1 VSEDSSESLTLRV
14 AKAIPSDVGHGR
26 ARVPFDNELNLK
38 PGDIVEIAGE
48 QSTAAIVWRCRPED
62 ANLGVIRI
70 DGIIRKNAGV
80 SLGDR
85 VTITKVETQPCER
98 LVLSPVMAKQ
108 QKVRFGPGIEG
119 FARRGLNKRPVVA
132 GDRIFIPGMTLFA
145 EALPFAI
152 VSTNPKG
159 IVQVLPDTEIIIK
172 EDAVDEEETGQ
183 IQTISYEDIG
193 GIGEQLQK
201 VREMIELPLKHPIL
215 FRRLG
220 IDPPR
225 GVLLHGPPGT
235 GKTLIAKAVASETKA
250 HFTSINGPEIISKY
264 YGESEKQLRE
274 IFDEAAAN
282 APAIIFIDELDSIA
296 PKREDVTGEVERR
309 VVAQLLTLL
318 DGMEGRDN
326 VVVIGA
332 TNRRDAIDPALRRPG
347 RFDRELEIGVP
358 DKNGRE
364 EIINIHTRG
373 MPISDDFD
381 IDWLLDNSYGF
392 VGADISALVRES
404 AMKALRRYLPEIDL
418 DEEHIPPEVLEK
430 MEVTMSD
437 FRQAIKEIEPSALR
451 EIYLEV
457 PEVSWDEV
465 GGLEEVKERL
475 KESIEWP
482 LTKPELF
489 EHFGI
494 NPPRGILLFGAPG
507 TGKTLIAHGSE
518 FLKEEFLP
526 KILTNEVEFAVG
538 YSEPEAGSDAAAMKL
553 KATETEGGWILNG
566 QKTWTTSAHFAE
578 WYWVGARTDPDA
590 PKHFGITLFLVPMD
604 HPGITVQGIWTMGD
618 ERTNDVFFDD
628 VFVPEEYV
636 VGQLNHGFQYIS
648 QALDLERFTM
658 FTFSPVKQRLDLLLD
673 HVRTTTRDG
682 QPLREDPRVRSRI
695 ARLATTAAVAHGMG
709 LRVVDASMKAEAGG
723 GAPPTIEASEYK
735 LFTTEFSK
743 VLADASMDL
752 GGPGTQLRVGTVEA
766 PMVGRAEST
775 YRYTVLDTIG
785 GGTSE
790 VQKNIISRRGLG
802 LPKNF

>member
-1 VSEDSSESLTLRV
+1 MTLRV

-48 QSTAAIVWRCRPED
+48 SSTAAIVWRCRPED

-85 VTITKVETQPCER
+85 VSITKVETQPCQR

-159 IVQVLPDTEIIIK
+159 IVQVLPDTEIVIK
-172 EDAVDEEETGQ
+172 EEPIDEEESGQ
-183 IQTISYEDIG
+183 VQTISYEDIG
-193 GIGEQLQK
+193 GLGDQLQK

-235 GKTLIAKAVASETKA
+235 GKTLIAKAVASETNA

-282 APAIIFIDELDSIA
+282 APAIIFVDELDSIA

-318 DGMEGRDN
+318 DGMQGRDN

-358 DKNGRE
+358 DKNGRA
-364 EIINIHTRG
+364 EIIGIHTRG
-373 MPISDDFD
+373 MPISDDFEV
-381 IDWLLDNSYGF
+381 DWLLDNSYGF

-430 MEVTMSD
+430 MEVRMSD

-451 EIYLEV
+451 EIYLEI
-457 PEVSWDEV
+457 PEVSWDQV

-482 LTKPELF
+482 LTRPEMF

-494 NPPRGILLFGAPG
+494 NPPRGIVLFGAPG
-507 TGKTLIAHGSE
+507 TGKTLIAKAIANEAKANFITIKGPELISKWVGESEKAVREVFKKAKQSSPSIVFLDEFESIASMRRSSDGSGSDVMNRVVNQLLSSMDGVE
-518 FLKEEFLP
+518 GMEGVIVVAATNRPEMIDPALLRSGRFERVLHIPPPDVASLKEIL
-526 KILTNEVEFAVG
+526 KIHTADMPLGRFKLDDLATNLQNYTGADI
-538 YSEPEAGSDAAAMKL
+538 EAICREAALIAMR
-553 KATETEGGWILNG
+553 AER
-566 QKTWTTSAHFAE
+566 KTVSK
-578 WYWVGARTDPDA
+578 
-590 PKHFGITLFLVPMD
+590 KHF
-604 HPGITVQGIWTMGD
+604 
-618 ERTNDVFFDD
+618 
-628 VFVPEEYV
+628 EEAI
-636 VGQLNHGFQYIS
+636 G
-648 QALDLERFTM
+648 
-658 FTFSPVKQRLDLLLD
+658 
-673 HVRTTTRDG
+673 
-682 QPLREDPRVRSRI
+682 RVRPTVTDEMMQYYGRMESM
-695 ARLATTAAVAHGMG
+695 LTSG
-709 LRVVDASMKAEAGG
+709 LESVRRRPDGLSG
-723 GAPPTIEASEYK
+723 IES
-735 LFTTEFSK
+735 
-743 VLADASMDL
+743 V
-752 GGPGTQLRVGTVEA
+752 
-766 PMVGRAEST
+766 
-775 YRYTVLDTIG
+775 
-785 GGTSE
+785 
-790 VQKNIISRRGLG
+790 
-802 LPKNF
+802 

>member
-1 VSEDSSESLTLRV
+1 MHMTNENSESLTLRV

-26 ARVPFDNELNLK
+26 ARVPFDNDLNLK
-38 PGDIVEIAGE
+38 PGDIIEVSGE
-48 QSTAAIVWRCRPED
+48 RKTAAIVWRCRPED
-62 ANLGVIRI
+62 ANLGVIRV

-85 VTITKVETQPCER
+85 VDIKKVETQPCQR

-152 VSTNPKG
+152 VSTKPKG
-159 IVQVLPDTEIIIK
+159 IVQVLPDTDIVIK
-172 EDAVDEEETGQ
+172 EDAVDEEDQGDV
-183 IQTISYEDIG
+183 QTISYEDIG
-193 GIGEQLQK
+193 GLGDQLQK

-235 GKTLIAKAVASETKA
+235 GKTLIAKAVASETNA

-274 IFDEAAAN
+274 IFEDAASN

-296 PKREDVTGEVERR
+296 PKREDVSGEVERR

-318 DGMEGRDN
+318 DGMQGRDN

-332 TNRRDAIDPALRRPG
+332 TNRQDAIDPALRRPG
-347 RFDRELEIGVP
+347 RFDREIEIGVP
-358 DKNGRE
+358 DKNGRA
-364 EIINIHTRG
+364 EIIEIHTRG

-381 IDWLLDNSYGF
+381 VDWLLDNTHGF

-418 DEEHIPPEVLEK
+418 DEEQIPPEVLEK
-430 MEVTMSD
+430 MAVIMAD
-437 FRQAIKEIEPSALR
+437 FRMAIKEVEPSALR

-465 GGLEEVKERL
+465 GGLQDIKDRL

-489 EHFGI
+489 DHFGI
-494 NPPRGILLFGAPG
+494 NPPRGIVLFGAPG
-507 TGKTLIAHGSE
+507 TGKTLLAKAIASEAKANFITIKGPELISKWVGESEKAVREVFKKAKQSSPSIIFLDEFESIAGVRRSSSGEGSDVINRVVNQLLSSMDGVE
-518 FLKEEFLP
+518 GMEGV
-526 KILTNEVEFAVG
+526 IVVAATNRPEMIDPALLRSGRFERVMHVPPPD
-538 YSEPEAGSDAAAMKL
+538 PEALKSILEIHTENMPLGKFSLDEIASKLENYTGADIEAVCREAGLIAMRADK
-553 KATETEGGWILNG
+553 
-566 QKTWTTSAHFAE
+566 KTVT
-578 WYWVGARTDPDA
+578 R
-590 PKHFGITLFLVPMD
+590 KHFEEAVERVRP
-604 HPGITVQGIWTMGD
+604 TVTD
-618 ERTNDVFFDD
+618 EMMLYYNRM
-628 VFVPEEYV
+628 E
-636 VGQLNHGFQYIS
+636 
-648 QALDLERFTM
+648 
-658 FTFSPVKQRLDLLLD
+658 DLLTSGLQS
-673 HVRTTTRDG
+673 VR
-682 QPLREDPRVRSRI
+682 
-695 ARLATTAAVAHGMG
+695 RLPDS
-709 LRVVDASMKAEAGG
+709 LAG
-723 GAPPTIEASEYK
+723 IES
-735 LFTTEFSK
+735 
-743 VLADASMDL
+743 V
-752 GGPGTQLRVGTVEA
+752 
-766 PMVGRAEST
+766 
-775 YRYTVLDTIG
+775 
-785 GGTSE
+785 
-790 VQKNIISRRGLG
+790 
-802 LPKNF
+802 

>member
-1 VSEDSSESLTLRV
+1 MTDDNSDSLTLRV

-26 ARVPFDNELNLK
+26 ARVPFDNDLNLK
-38 PGDIVEIAGE
+38 PGDIIEVSGE
-48 QSTAAIVWRCRPED
+48 RKTAAIVWRCRPED
-62 ANLGVIRI
+62 ANLGVIRV

-85 VTITKVETQPCER
+85 VDIRKVETQPCQR

-152 VSTNPKG
+152 VSTKPKG
-159 IVQVLPDTEIIIK
+159 IVQVLPDTDIVIK
-172 EDAVDEEETGQ
+172 EDPVDEEEQGA

-193 GIGEQLQK
+193 GLGDQLQK

-235 GKTLIAKAVASETKA
+235 GKTLIAKAVASETNA

-274 IFDEAAAN
+274 IFEEAAAN
-282 APAIIFIDELDSIA
+282 TPAIIFIDELDSIA
-296 PKREDVTGEVERR
+296 PKREDVSGEVERR

-318 DGMEGRDN
+318 DGMQGRDN

-332 TNRRDAIDPALRRPG
+332 TNRQDAIDPALRRPG
-347 RFDRELEIGVP
+347 RFDREIEIGVP
-358 DKNGRE
+358 DKNGRA
-364 EIINIHTRG
+364 EIIGIHTRG

-381 IDWLLDNSYGF
+381 VEWLLDNTNGF

-418 DEEHIPPEVLEK
+418 DEEQIPPEVLEK
-430 MEVTMSD
+430 MAVIMSD
-437 FRQAIKEIEPSALR
+437 FRMAIKEVEPSALR

-465 GGLEEVKERL
+465 GGLQEIKDRL

-494 NPPRGILLFGAPG
+494 NPPRGIVLFGAPG
-507 TGKTLIAHGSE
+507 TGKTLLAKAIASEAKANFITIKGPELISKWVGESEKAVREVFKKAKQSSPSIIFLDEFESIAGIRRSSSGEGSDVINRVVNQLLSSMDGVE
-518 FLKEEFLP
+518 GMEGV
-526 KILTNEVEFAVG
+526 IVVAATNRPEMIDPALLRSGRFERVMHVPPPD
-538 YSEPEAGSDAAAMKL
+538 PEALKSILEIHTENMPLGKFSLDEIASKLENYTGADIEAVCREAGLIAMR
-553 KATETEGGWILNG
+553 ADR
-566 QKTWTTSAHFAE
+566 KTVSK
-578 WYWVGARTDPDA
+578 
-590 PKHFGITLFLVPMD
+590 KHFEEAVERVRP
-604 HPGITVQGIWTMGD
+604 TVTD
-618 ERTNDVFFDD
+618 EMMLYYNRM
-628 VFVPEEYV
+628 E
-636 VGQLNHGFQYIS
+636 
-648 QALDLERFTM
+648 
-658 FTFSPVKQRLDLLLD
+658 DLLTSGLQS
-673 HVRTTTRDG
+673 VR
-682 QPLREDPRVRSRI
+682 
-695 ARLATTAAVAHGMG
+695 RLPDS
-709 LRVVDASMKAEAGG
+709 LAG
-723 GAPPTIEASEYK
+723 IES
-735 LFTTEFSK
+735 
-743 VLADASMDL
+743 V
-752 GGPGTQLRVGTVEA
+752 
-766 PMVGRAEST
+766 
-775 YRYTVLDTIG
+775 
-785 GGTSE
+785 
-790 VQKNIISRRGLG
+790 
-802 LPKNF
+802 

>member
-1 VSEDSSESLTLRV
+1 MSDEANESLTLRV

-48 QSTAAIVWRCRPED
+48 QRTAAIVWRCRPED

-85 VTITKVETQPCER
+85 VTITKVETQPCQR

-152 VSTNPKG
+152 VSTSPKG
-159 IVQVLPDTEIIIK
+159 IVQVLPDTEIVIK
-172 EDAVDEEETGQ
+172 EEAVDEEESGQ
-183 IQTISYEDIG
+183 VQTISYEDIG

-235 GKTLIAKAVASETKA
+235 GKTLIAKAVASETNA

-282 APAIIFIDELDSIA
+282 TPAIIFIDELDSIA

-318 DGMEGRDN
+318 DGMQGRDN

-358 DKNGRE
+358 DKNGRK
-364 EIINIHTRG
+364 EIIDIHTRG

-381 IDWLLDNSYGF
+381 MDWLLDNSYGF

-418 DEEHIPPEVLEK
+418 DEEQIPPEVLEK
-430 MEVTMSD
+430 MEVKMSD

-457 PEVSWDEV
+457 PEVSWDQV
-465 GGLEEVKERL
+465 GGLDEVKERL

-482 LTKPELF
+482 LTKPDVF
-489 EHFGI
+489 DHFGI
-494 NPPRGILLFGAPG
+494 NPPRGIVLFGAPG
-507 TGKTLIAHGSE
+507 TGKTLIAKAIANEAKANFITIKGPELISKWVGESE
-518 FLKEEFLP
+518 KAVREVFKKAKQSSPSIVFLDEFES
-526 KILTNEVEFAVG
+526 IAG
-538 YSEPEAGSDAAAMKL
+538 MRRAGDGAGSDVMNRVVNQLLSSMDGVESMEGVIVVAATNRPEMIDPALLRSGRFERVLHIPPPDSKSVHEILKIHTERMPLGKFKLADLSSQLSNYTGADIEAVCREAALIAMR
-553 KATETEGGWILNG
+553 ANR
-566 QKTWTTSAHFAE
+566 KTVSK
-578 WYWVGARTDPDA
+578 
-590 PKHFGITLFLVPMD
+590 KHF
-604 HPGITVQGIWTMGD
+604 
-618 ERTNDVFFDD
+618 E
-628 VFVPEEYV
+628 
-636 VGQLNHGFQYIS
+636 
-648 QALDLERFTM
+648 QAIE
-658 FTFSPVKQRLDLLLD
+658 
-673 HVRTTTRDG
+673 
-682 QPLREDPRVRSRI
+682 RVRPTVTDEMMQYYNRMESM
-695 ARLATTAAVAHGMG
+695 LVSG
-709 LRVVDASMKAEAGG
+709 LESVRRSPDGLSG
-723 GAPPTIEASEYK
+723 IES
-735 LFTTEFSK
+735 
-743 VLADASMDL
+743 V
-752 GGPGTQLRVGTVEA
+752 
-766 PMVGRAEST
+766 
-775 YRYTVLDTIG
+775 
-785 GGTSE
+785 
-790 VQKNIISRRGLG
+790 
-802 LPKNF
+802 

>member
-1 VSEDSSESLTLRV
+1 MAEESDKELKLRV

-38 PGDIVEIAGE
+38 PGDIIEIEGE
-48 QSTAAIVWRCRPED
+48 RSTAAIVWRCRPED

-70 DGIIRKNAGV
+70 DGIIRKNASV

-85 VTITKVETQPCER
+85 VTVRKVEAQPCTR
-98 LVLSPVMAKQ
+98 LILSPVMAKQ

-119 FARRGLNKRPVVA
+119 FARRGLNKRPVVS

-145 EALPFAI
+145 EALPFQI
-152 VSTNPKG
+152 VQTSPKG

-172 EDAVDEEETGQ
+172 EEAVDEGEDAEVSSIT
-183 IQTISYEDIG
+183 YEDIG
-193 GIGEQLQK
+193 GIGDQLQK
-201 VREMIELPLKHPIL
+201 VREMIELPLKHPVL

-235 GKTLIAKAVASETKA
+235 GKTLIAKAVASETQA

-274 IFDEAAAN
+274 IFDEATAN

-296 PKREDVTGEVERR
+296 PKREDVSGEVERR

-318 DGMEGRDN
+318 DGMQGRDN

-381 IDWLLDNSYGF
+381 MDWLLDNSYGF
-392 VGADISALVRES
+392 VGADISALVREA

-418 DEEHIPPEVLEK
+418 DEEQIPAEVLEK
-430 MEVTMSD
+430 MEVKMID
-437 FRQAIKEIEPSALR
+437 FREAIKEIEPSALR
-451 EIYLEV
+451 EIYVEV
-457 PEVSWDEV
+457 PEVSWEQV

-482 LTKPELF
+482 LNQPEMF

-494 NPPRGILLFGAPG
+494 NPPRGIVLFGAPG
-507 TGKTLIAHGSE
+507 TGKTLIAKAIANEAKANFISIKGPEMVSKWVGESE
-518 FLKEEFLP
+518 RAVREVFKKAKQSSPSIIFLDEFES
-526 KILTNEVEFAVG
+526 IAGVRRTMSGE
-538 YSEPEAGSDAAAMKL
+538 GSDVM
-553 KATETEGGWILNG
+553 N
-566 QKTWTTSAHFAE
+566 
-578 WYWVGARTDPDA
+578 
-590 PKHFGITLFLVPMD
+590 
-604 HPGITVQGIWTMGD
+604 
-618 ERTNDVFFDD
+618 
-628 VFVPEEYV
+628 
-636 VGQLNHGFQYIS
+636 
-648 QALDLERFTM
+648 
-658 FTFSPVKQRLDLLLD
+658 
-673 HVRTTTRDG
+673 
-682 QPLREDPRVRSRI
+682 
-695 ARLATTAAVAHGMG
+695 
-709 LRVVDASMKAEAGG
+709 RVVNQLLS
-723 GAPPTIEASEYK
+723 
-735 LFTTEFSK
+735 
-743 VLADASMDL
+743 SMD
-752 GGPGTQLRVGTVEA
+752 GVETMEGVIVVA
-766 PMVGRAEST
+766 ATNRPEMILS
-775 YRYTVLDTIG
+775 LIH
-785 GGTSE
+785 
-790 VQKNIISRRGLG
+790 I
-802 LPKNF
+802 

>member
-1 VSEDSSESLTLRV
+1 MSDETNESLTLRV

-48 QSTAAIVWRCRPED
+48 QRTAAIVWRCRPED

-85 VTITKVETQPCER
+85 VTITKVETQPCQR

-152 VSTNPKG
+152 VSTSPKG
-159 IVQVLPDTEIIIK
+159 IVQVLPDTEIVIK
-172 EDAVDEEETGQ
+172 EEAVDEEESGQ
-183 IQTISYEDIG
+183 VQTISYEDIG

-235 GKTLIAKAVASETKA
+235 GKTLIAKAVASETNA

-296 PKREDVTGEVERR
+296 PKREDVSGEVERR

-318 DGMEGRDN
+318 DGMQGRDN

-358 DKNGRE
+358 DKNGRK
-364 EIINIHTRG
+364 EIIDIHTRG

-418 DEEHIPPEVLEK
+418 DEEQIPPEVLEK
-430 MEVTMSD
+430 MEVRMSD

-457 PEVSWDEV
+457 PEVSWDQV
-465 GGLEEVKERL
+465 GGLDEVKERL

-482 LTKPELF
+482 LTKPDVF

-494 NPPRGILLFGAPG
+494 KPPRGIVLFGAPG
-507 TGKTLIAHGSE
+507 TGKTLIAKAIANEAKANFITIKGPELISKWVGESE
-518 FLKEEFLP
+518 KAVREVFKKAKQSSPSIVFLDEFES
-526 KILTNEVEFAVG
+526 IAGMRRATDG
-538 YSEPEAGSDAAAMKL
+538 AGSDVMNRVVNQLLSSMDGVESMEGVIVVAATNRPEMIDPAL
-553 KATETEGGWILNG
+553 LRSGRFERVLHIPP
-566 QKTWTTSAHFAE
+566 
-578 WYWVGARTDPDA
+578 PDA
-590 PKHFGITLFLVPMD
+590 KSVHEILKIHTESMPLGKFKLSDLASQLSNYTGADIEAVCREAALIAMRANRKTVSKKHF
-604 HPGITVQGIWTMGD
+604 
-618 ERTNDVFFDD
+618 E
-628 VFVPEEYV
+628 
-636 VGQLNHGFQYIS
+636 
-648 QALDLERFTM
+648 QAIE
-658 FTFSPVKQRLDLLLD
+658 
-673 HVRTTTRDG
+673 
-682 QPLREDPRVRSRI
+682 RVRPTVTDEMMQYYDRMESM
-695 ARLATTAAVAHGMG
+695 LVSG
-709 LRVVDASMKAEAGG
+709 LESVRRSPDGLSG
-723 GAPPTIEASEYK
+723 IES
-735 LFTTEFSK
+735 
-743 VLADASMDL
+743 V
-752 GGPGTQLRVGTVEA
+752 
-766 PMVGRAEST
+766 
-775 YRYTVLDTIG
+775 
-785 GGTSE
+785 
-790 VQKNIISRRGLG
+790 
-802 LPKNF
+802 

>member
-1 VSEDSSESLTLRV
+1 MTSENNDSLTLRV

-26 ARVPFDNELNLK
+26 ARVPFDNDLSLK
-38 PGDIVEIAGE
+38 PGDIVEIEGE
-48 QSTAAIVWRCRPED
+48 RKTAAIVWRCRPED

-85 VTITKVETQPCER
+85 VEIRKVEVEPCTK

-152 VSTNPKG
+152 VSTSPKG
-159 IVQVLPDTEIIIK
+159 IVQVLPDTEIVIK
-172 EDAVDEEETGQ
+172 EEAVDEEESGQ
-183 IQTISYEDIG
+183 VQTISYEDIG

-235 GKTLIAKAVASETKA
+235 GKTLIAKAVASETNA

-282 APAIIFIDELDSIA
+282 TPAIIFIDELDSIA
-296 PKREDVTGEVERR
+296 PKREDVSGEVERR

-318 DGMEGRDN
+318 DGMQGRDN

-358 DKNGRE
+358 DKNGRK
-364 EIINIHTRG
+364 EIIDIHTRG

-418 DEEHIPPEVLEK
+418 DEEQIPPEVLEK
-430 MEVTMSD
+430 MEVRMSD

-457 PEVSWDEV
+457 PEVSWDQV
-465 GGLEEVKERL
+465 GGLDEVKERL

-482 LTKPELF
+482 LTKPDVF

-494 NPPRGILLFGAPG
+494 KPPRGIVLFGAPG
-507 TGKTLIAHGSE
+507 TGKTLIAKAIANEAKANFITIKGPELISKWVGESE
-518 FLKEEFLP
+518 KAVREVFKKAKQSSPSIVFLDEFES
-526 KILTNEVEFAVG
+526 IAGMRRATDG
-538 YSEPEAGSDAAAMKL
+538 AGSDVMNRVVNQLLSSMDGVESMEGVIVVAATNRPEMIDPAL
-553 KATETEGGWILNG
+553 LRSGRFERVLHIPP
-566 QKTWTTSAHFAE
+566 
-578 WYWVGARTDPDA
+578 PDA
-590 PKHFGITLFLVPMD
+590 KSVHEILKIHTESMPLGKFKLSDLASQLSNYTGADIEAVCREAALIAMRANRKTVSKKHF
-604 HPGITVQGIWTMGD
+604 
-618 ERTNDVFFDD
+618 E
-628 VFVPEEYV
+628 
-636 VGQLNHGFQYIS
+636 
-648 QALDLERFTM
+648 QAIE
-658 FTFSPVKQRLDLLLD
+658 
-673 HVRTTTRDG
+673 
-682 QPLREDPRVRSRI
+682 RVRPTVTDEMMQYYDRMESM
-695 ARLATTAAVAHGMG
+695 LVSG
-709 LRVVDASMKAEAGG
+709 LESVRRSPDGLSG
-723 GAPPTIEASEYK
+723 IES
-735 LFTTEFSK
+735 
-743 VLADASMDL
+743 V
-752 GGPGTQLRVGTVEA
+752 
-766 PMVGRAEST
+766 
-775 YRYTVLDTIG
+775 
-785 GGTSE
+785 
-790 VQKNIISRRGLG
+790 
-802 LPKNF
+802 

>member
-1 VSEDSSESLTLRV
+1 
-14 AKAIPSDVGHGR
+14 
-26 ARVPFDNELNLK
+26 LNLK
-38 PGDIVEIAGE
+38 PGDIVEISGE
-48 QSTAAIVWRCRPED
+48 QRTAAIVWRCRPED

-85 VTITKVETQPCER
+85 VTITKVETQPCQR

-152 VSTNPKG
+152 VSTSPKG
-159 IVQVLPDTEIIIK
+159 IVQVLPDTEIVIK
-172 EDAVDEEETGQ
+172 EEAVDEEESGQ
-183 IQTISYEDIG
+183 VQTISYEDIG

-235 GKTLIAKAVASETKA
+235 GKTLIAKAVASETNA

-282 APAIIFIDELDSIA
+282 TPAIIFIDELDSIA

-318 DGMEGRDN
+318 DGMQGRDN

-358 DKNGRE
+358 DKNGRK
-364 EIINIHTRG
+364 EIIDIHTRG
-373 MPISDDFD
+373 MPISDDFEM
-381 IDWLLDNSYGF
+381 DWLLDNSYGF

-418 DEEHIPPEVLEK
+418 DEEQIPPEVLEK
-430 MEVTMSD
+430 MEVRMSD

-457 PEVSWDEV
+457 PEVSWEQV
-465 GGLEEVKERL
+465 GGLDEVKERL

-482 LTKPELF
+482 LTKPDVF
-489 EHFGI
+489 DHFGI
-494 NPPRGILLFGAPG
+494 NPPRGIVLFGAPG
-507 TGKTLIAHGSE
+507 TGKTLIAKAIANEAKANFITIKGPELISKWVGESE
-518 FLKEEFLP
+518 KAVREVFKKAKQSSPSIVFLDEFES
-526 KILTNEVEFAVG
+526 IAGMRRATDG
-538 YSEPEAGSDAAAMKL
+538 AGSDVMNRVVNQLLSSMDGVESMEGVIVVAATNRPEMIDPALLRSGRFERVLHIPPPDSKSILEILKIHTESMPLGKFKLSDLASQLTNYTGADIEAICREAALIAMR
-553 KATETEGGWILNG
+553 ANR
-566 QKTWTTSAHFAE
+566 KTVSK
-578 WYWVGARTDPDA
+578 
-590 PKHFGITLFLVPMD
+590 KHF
-604 HPGITVQGIWTMGD
+604 
-618 ERTNDVFFDD
+618 E
-628 VFVPEEYV
+628 
-636 VGQLNHGFQYIS
+636 
-648 QALDLERFTM
+648 QAIE
-658 FTFSPVKQRLDLLLD
+658 
-673 HVRTTTRDG
+673 
-682 QPLREDPRVRSRI
+682 RVRPTVTDEMMQYYDRMESM
-695 ARLATTAAVAHGMG
+695 LVSG
-709 LRVVDASMKAEAGG
+709 LESVRRSPDGLSG
-723 GAPPTIEASEYK
+723 IES
-735 LFTTEFSK
+735 
-743 VLADASMDL
+743 V
-752 GGPGTQLRVGTVEA
+752 
-766 PMVGRAEST
+766 
-775 YRYTVLDTIG
+775 
-785 GGTSE
+785 
-790 VQKNIISRRGLG
+790 
-802 LPKNF
+802 

>member
-1 VSEDSSESLTLRV
+1 MTDDNSDSLTLRV

-26 ARVPFDNELNLK
+26 ARVPFDNDLNLK
-38 PGDIVEIAGE
+38 PGDIIEVSGE
-48 QSTAAIVWRCRPED
+48 RKTAAIVWRCRPED
-62 ANLGVIRI
+62 ANLGVIRV

-85 VTITKVETQPCER
+85 VDIRKVETQPCQR

-152 VSTNPKG
+152 VSTKPKG
-159 IVQVLPDTEIIIK
+159 IVQVLPDPDIVIK
-172 EDAVDEEETGQ
+172 EDPVDEEEQGD

-193 GIGEQLQK
+193 GLGDQLQK

-235 GKTLIAKAVASETKA
+235 GKTLIAKAVASETNA

-274 IFDEAAAN
+274 IFEEAAAN
-282 APAIIFIDELDSIA
+282 TPAIIFIDELDSIA
-296 PKREDVTGEVERR
+296 PKREDVSGEVERR

-318 DGMEGRDN
+318 DGMQGRDN

-332 TNRRDAIDPALRRPG
+332 TNRQDAIDPALRRPG
-347 RFDRELEIGVP
+347 RFDREIEIGVP
-358 DKNGRE
+358 DKNGRA
-364 EIINIHTRG
+364 EIIGIHTRG

-381 IDWLLDNSYGF
+381 VEWLLDNTNGF

-418 DEEHIPPEVLEK
+418 DEEQIPPEVLEK
-430 MEVTMSD
+430 MAVIMSD
-437 FRQAIKEIEPSALR
+437 FRMAIKEVEPSALR

-465 GGLEEVKERL
+465 GGLQEIKDRL

-494 NPPRGILLFGAPG
+494 NPPRGIVLFGAPG
-507 TGKTLIAHGSE
+507 TGKTLLAKAIASEAKANFITIKGPELISKWVGESEKAVREVFKKAKQSSPSIIFLDEFESIAGIRRSSSGEGSDVINRVVNQLLSSMDGVE
-518 FLKEEFLP
+518 GMEGV
-526 KILTNEVEFAVG
+526 IVVAATNRPEMIDPALLRSGRFERVMHVPPPD
-538 YSEPEAGSDAAAMKL
+538 PEALKSILEIHTENMPLGKFSLDEIASKLENYTGADIEAVCREAGLIAMR
-553 KATETEGGWILNG
+553 ADR
-566 QKTWTTSAHFAE
+566 KTVSK
-578 WYWVGARTDPDA
+578 
-590 PKHFGITLFLVPMD
+590 KHFEEAVERVRP
-604 HPGITVQGIWTMGD
+604 TVTD
-618 ERTNDVFFDD
+618 EMMLYYNRM
-628 VFVPEEYV
+628 E
-636 VGQLNHGFQYIS
+636 
-648 QALDLERFTM
+648 
-658 FTFSPVKQRLDLLLD
+658 DLLTSGLQS
-673 HVRTTTRDG
+673 VR
-682 QPLREDPRVRSRI
+682 
-695 ARLATTAAVAHGMG
+695 RLPDS
-709 LRVVDASMKAEAGG
+709 LAG
-723 GAPPTIEASEYK
+723 IES
-735 LFTTEFSK
+735 
-743 VLADASMDL
+743 V
-752 GGPGTQLRVGTVEA
+752 
-766 PMVGRAEST
+766 
-775 YRYTVLDTIG
+775 
-785 GGTSE
+785 
-790 VQKNIISRRGLG
+790 
-802 LPKNF
+802 